1 MRARPLLIAVLLIF
15 ALAPRPSAGRSPIP
29 DGRPSFARSPSAI
42 DNNDRMDANNLDMVV
57 TNHGALAYDL
67 STGNGGLVYPKGSWK
82 TAIFAAG
89 LWVGA
94 IVGGELRVAVA
105 EYAQDFVPGPMA
117 DSTFLPDRPEF
128 RNYKIVRG
136 NTTSDDYIHWPVSQ
150 GAPLDQNGNPLL
162 LGDVTIWSVYND
174 ADPAIHTTQAGRT
187 LPLGIEIQQTVFAFN
202 RSGPLGDMIFF
213 RWKLINKG
221 RDTLDSAYVSLWS
234 DVDLGSSG
242 DDFVG
247 CDTTLALGYCY
258 NADNDDAVYGT
269 QPPAI
274 GFQLLEGPTLQQGSV
289 QDTLGMTSFNK
300 YIGGTDP
307 ASAQESYFL
316 MQGLGMQGQPV
327 HVFNDPSQPITT
339 FSVSGL
345 DPSAP
350 SSLSNWLD
358 INPADRR
365 LMVSSGPFT
374 MGLGTQQEI
383 RAVLIV
389 GQGTDRLSSIA
400 DLRAKAAIAETLDVF
415 DPAPQAPQLS
425 ASMEI
430 TPNAILLGD
439 DTSWMTAYIESDA
452 FRPEDVQ
459 PASVRLAGV
468 AADPKRAVVGD
479 HDGDGRPDLRLV
491 FSGAAL
497 KPLLHPGVNYLTLT
511 GSLYSGASFQG
522 SVEVRVISAPSVAP
536 NPLRS
541 FGYLRFETATLGAV
555 RLRIFDATG
564 RLVQSS
570 ELGVLPAGQHLS
582 PVENQKGWRT
592 GIYFFRLETADLT
605 STGRY
610 VVLK

>member
-1 MRARPLLIAVLLIF
+1 MRARPLLVVILLTS
-15 ALAPRPSAGRSPIP
+15 ALTPRPVPGRPP
-29 DGRPSFARSPSAI
+29 TPEGRPSFARSPSVV
-42 DNNDRMDANNLDMVV
+42 DNDDRMDVNNLDLIV
-57 TNHGALAYDL
+57 TNHGSLAYDL
-67 STGNGGLVYPKGSWK
+67 ARGNAGLVYPKGSWK
-82 TAIFAAG
+82 TAVFAAG

-94 IVGGELRVAVA
+94 LVGSEVRVAVG

-174 ADPAIHTTQAGRT
+174 ADPAIRTTQAGRT

-213 RWKLINKG
+213 RWKLTNKG

-234 DVDLGSSG
+234 DPDLGGSQ
-242 DDFVG
+242 DDLVG

-258 NADNDDAVYGT
+258 NGTNADAVYGT
-269 QPPAI
+269 QPPAV
-274 GFQLLEGPTLQQGSV
+274 GFQLLRGPIQGSVV
-289 QDTLGMTSFNK
+289 QDTLGMESFVK

-307 ASAQESYFL
+307 ASGQESYFL
-316 MQGLGMQGQPV
+316 MRGLDRQGQPV
-327 HVFNDPSQPITT
+327 HVFDDPSQPITT
-339 FSVSGL
+339 FMLSGL

-350 SSLSNWLD
+350 SSPSNWLD
-358 INPADRR
+358 TYPADRR
-365 LMVSSGPFT
+365 LMVSSGPFS
-374 MGLGTQQEI
+374 MDLGTQQEI

-400 DLRAKAAIAETLDVF
+400 DLRAKAAMAETLAVF
-415 DPAPQAPQLS
+415 DPPPPPPQLS
-425 ASMEI
+425 ASVDI
-430 TPNAILLGD
+430 TPSAIPLAGQAP
-439 DTSWMTAYIESDA
+439 SVTAFIESDA
-452 FRPEDVQ
+452 FRPEDVE
-459 PASVRLAGV
+459 PGSVRLAGV
-468 AADPKRAVVGD
+468 SADAKSLIVGD
-479 HDGDGRPDLRLV
+479 HDGDGTPDLGLK
-491 FSGAAL
+491 FSGTAL
-497 KPLLHPGVNYLTLT
+497 KPLLRPGVNYLTLT
-511 GSLYSGASFQG
+511 GSLSSGASFQG
-522 SVEVRVISAPSVAP
+522 SDEIRVISTPSVVP

-541 FGYLRFETATLGAV
+541 FGTLRFETATVGPV
-555 RLRIFDATG
+555 RLRIFDVTG

-570 ELGVLPAGQHLS
+570 EIGALPAGQHSS
-582 PVENQKGWRT
+582 PLGENGSRA
-592 GIYFFRLETADLT
+592 GIYFFQLETADLT